1 MDPSILKDDPHS
13 GYGDQIDDIR
23 IGSLVAMRIMAKRE
37 NCPNKV
43 FTHLNQLDDIPGF
56 GQDKLNDLVY
66 SLKPKSKK
74 SSFQDTATP
83 RNVLQPSI
91 PGKEGTPPI
100 DPPSN
105 PPVALLADFPDDSS
119 DHSPAEENGS
129 FKLEDKDIGNLEKVL
144 RTYYLSQIKSLDGR
158 KNRKLARE
166 LIEDHLVLPE
176 SQQRTSK
183 DLAYIKEKLQ
193 IEGFLLKRLE
203 DTRLIRKISRRGNNP
218 IFEVSHDSLVE
229 PILKE
234 RRRKEAIAAFWKNK
248 GWALLFLLPL
258 FFLFGWCSN
267 PSSPHI
273 QDQINLGNLLVEWQK
288 GNTQSVSIKIPDTL
302 KGNSI
307 FADQLSLDLK
317 MNPYVVID
325 TPTARGEISVEF
337 FDTIYINAADLQN
350 HRVGSEF
357 PFIPIQKR
365 VPFSL
370 RSNQKIRSLQA
381 NVMGFLKVIVRD
393 TTTVIPQLAEI
404 NDPIIVPLKN
414 KTIDVGYN
422 GSFLQMKDSVEL
434 STLLSEEPADQV
446 LKKLL
451 GKRKLQLNMQIRA
464 NPPIYREFNGPIM
477 MGGITYSKP
486 QKTPDLYIRPD
497 DWRNFSRS
505 SGSTL
510 RQNPGIHTV
519 STGETLYSIAKK
531 YDISVLE
538 LRALNRL
545 QSNEIIP
552 GDRLRVKN

>member
-23 IGSLVAMRIMAKRE
+23 IGSLVAMRIMTKRD
-37 NCPNKV
+37 NCPNGV
-43 FTHLNQLDDIPGF
+43 FTHLNQLNDIPGF

-66 SLKPKSKK
+66 SLKKP
-74 SSFQDTATP
+74 SFQNPTKS
-83 RNVLQPSI
+83 RGI
-91 PGKEGTPPI
+91 I
-100 DPPSN
+100 PPSGGGN
-105 PPVALLADFPDDSS
+105 IAIKAEDSPVDSPS
-119 DHSPAEENGS
+119 EEKES
-129 FKLEDKDIGNLEKVL
+129 FKLDDKDIGNLEKVL

-234 RRRKEAIAAFWKNK
+234 RRRKEAIAAFWKNR

-267 PSSPHI
+267 PSSTRI

-307 FADQLSLDLK
+307 FANELTLDLK
-317 MNPYVVID
+317 MNPDFIPD
-325 TPTARGEISVEF
+325 TPIVRGEIPVEF
-337 FDTIYINAADLQN
+337 LDTIYINAADLQN

-370 RSNQKIRSLQA
+370 RSNQKIRSMEA

-393 TTTVIPQLAEI
+393 TAPVITQLAEI

-414 KTIDVGYN
+414 KTIDVGYK
-422 GSFLQMKDSVEL
+422 GSFLQVKDSVEL

-451 GKRKLQLNMQIRA
+451 GNRKLQLNMQIRA

-486 QKTPDLYIRPD
+486 KETPDLYIRPN
-497 DWRNFSRS
+497 DWRSFSRS
-505 SGSTL
+505 SGSNL
-510 RQNPGIHTV
+510 RQNTGIHVV
-519 STGETLYSIAKK
+519 SAGETLFSIAQGYGLTVDRLK
-531 YDISVLE
+531 
-538 LRALNRL
+538 ALNNLSSNTISQGQSLRL
-545 QSNEIIP
+545 
-552 GDRLRVKN
+552 K